1 MSEICWMSAVE
12 LLSAYKKGK
21 LSPVEVVKTLLA
33 RIDEVNPRLN
43 AFVTRTNETALS
55 AAKESEKAFQ
65 KGEPRPLE
73 GVPIAIKDNVF
84 TKGVRTTFGSK
95 LYENF
100 VPDKDAILVER
111 LKNAGAAIL
120 GKTNLPE
127 FGMVGITDNLVFGK
141 TVNPWNLNRTSGG
154 SSGGAGAAVAAGLC
168 PVAHGNDGAGSIR
181 IPSSFCGVFGLKPSF
196 GRVPTYPHLPGWET
210 LTHEGTLSR
219 TVEDNALML
228 DVMAGPSLY
237 DQASLPQYPGKF
249 QKDMKGDIKGLRIA
263 FSSDLGGD
271 FPVDSQVLEISRKA
285 AFSFKE
291 LGCTV
296 EEIKPGWINLEADL
310 LVTLLSEALT
320 AHENE
325 LDKYKEIAFPP
336 YLPFM
341 EFASLYNNR
350 DVIRVQFN
358 RYKLYEQVGQVFEKY
373 DLMLTPTLATAAFE
387 AGDMGPLGPAKV
399 NGQDA
404 SPSSWVCFTY
414 PFNFT
419 GQPAASVPCGF
430 NSEGLPVGL
439 QIVGRRLD
447 EVLVLRASA
456 AFEKAHLWR
465 DKKPPLTAR

>member
-33 RIDEVNPRLN
+33 RIDDINPKIN
-43 AFVTRTNETALS
+43 AFVTRTNEMALS

-73 GVPIAIKDNVF
+73 GVPVAIKDNAF

-95 LYENF
+95 MYQNF
-100 VPDKDAILVER
+100 VPDRDAILVER
-111 LKNAGAAIL
+111 LKNAGAVIL

-127 FGMVGITDNLVFGK
+127 FGLIGITDNLVFGK

-154 SSGGAGAAVAAGLC
+154 SSGGSAAAVAAGLC
-168 PVAHGNDGAGSIR
+168 PVAHGNDGGGSIR

-196 GRVPTYPHLPGWET
+196 GRIPTYPHLPGWET
-210 LTHEGTLSR
+210 LTHEGAISR

-228 DVMAGPSLY
+228 DVMAGVSPY
-237 DQASLPQYPGKF
+237 DQNSLPQYPGKF

-263 FSSDLGGD
+263 FSSDLGGG
-271 FPVDSQVLEISRKA
+271 FPVDNQVLEISRKA

-296 EEIKPGWINLEADL
+296 EEVKPGWVNMESSFV
-310 LVTLLSEALT
+310 VTIISETLT
-320 AHENE
+320 AYEDE
-325 LDKYKEIAFPP
+325 LDKYKEAAYPP
-336 YLPFM
+336 YLPFL
-341 EFASLYNNR
+341 EFAAALNNR
-350 DVIRVQFN
+350 DIIRVQFN
-358 RYKLYEQVGQVFEKY
+358 RYKLYEQVSKFFDKY
-373 DLMLTPTLATAAFE
+373 DLMLTPTLATTAFE

-399 NGQDA
+399 NGQDS

-414 PFNFT
+414 SFNFT

-439 QIVGRRLD
+439 QIAGRRLD
-447 EVLVLRASA
+447 EAMVLRAAA
-456 AFEKAHLWR
+456 AFEKAHPWR
-465 DKKPPLTAR
+465 DKKPPLASA

>member
-21 LSPVEVVKTLLA
+21 LSPVEMVKTLLA
-33 RIDEVNPRLN
+33 RIDQVNPKLN
-43 AFVTRTNETALS
+43 ALVTRTNDMALS

-65 KGEPRPLE
+65 KGEPKPLE

-100 VPDKDAILVER
+100 VPDRDAILVER
-111 LKNAGAAIL
+111 LKNAGAVIL

-127 FGMVGITDNLVFGK
+127 FGLVGITDNLVFGK
-141 TVNPWNLNRTSGG
+141 TVNPWNLKRTSGG
-154 SSGGAGAAVAAGLC
+154 SSGGSAAAVAAGLC

-181 IPSSFCGVFGLKPSF
+181 IPSSFCGVFGLKPSY

-210 LTHEGTLSR
+210 LNHEGTLSR

-237 DQASLPQYPGKF
+237 DQNSLPQYPGKF
-249 QKDMKGDIKGLRIA
+249 QKDMRGDIKGLRVA
-263 FSSDLGGD
+263 FSSDLGGG
-271 FPVDSQVLEISRKA
+271 FPVDSQVLEICRKA

-291 LGCTV
+291 LGCRV
-296 EEIKPGWINLEADL
+296 EDIKPGWMNMEPDL
-310 LVTLLSEALT
+310 LVTLLSESLT

-325 LDKYKEIAFPP
+325 LDRYKEIVFPP
-336 YLPFM
+336 YIPFLD
-341 EFASLYNNR
+341 FASAYNNR
-350 DVIRVQFN
+350 DVVRVQFH
-358 RYKLYEQVGQVFEKY
+358 RYQFYEQVSQVFEKY

-387 AGDMGPLGPAKV
+387 AGDKGPLGPKKV
-399 NGQDA
+399 DGHDA
-404 SPSSWVCFTY
+404 SPSSWLCFTY

-447 EVLVLRASA
+447 EAMVLRAAA
-456 AFEKAHLWR
+456 AFEKAHPWR
-465 DKKPPLTAR
+465 DKKPPITAV